1 MGGPA
6 LGEKAQLV
14 CSGEVTLGDLAWWR
28 ALTSTPSGAI
38 LFRELTQH
46 LGGRSGQS
54 PRPVQAQFFQ
64 SRELC
69 KEGEIEVRKLEQIA
83 SWLHICSLSGWET
96 PYMET
101 QVQTG
106 TTKKMEMRL
115 LPSLSTATPL
125 SYLVCLGALWS

>member
-1 MGGPA
+1 MWLLATRRAHDPRAHAWAGTHVNFWLLEIAGGRAGSVGGPA

-28 ALTSTPSGAI
+28 ALTSTASGAI

-69 KEGEIEVRKLEQIA
+69 KEGEIEVRKLEYLA
-83 SWLHICSLSGWET
+83 FMA
-96 PYMET
+96 PY
-101 QVQTG
+101 
-106 TTKKMEMRL
+106 L
-115 LPSLSTATPL
+115 
-125 SYLVCLGALWS
+125 